1 MRKLILATAA
11 AFALTGGFANAQ
23 GIIRDHDANDKSQ
36 WINLWAGQSEDEVYD
51 RRYGGSGSS
60 ASTFSG
66 RGSTQFGLRG
76 GGMLIGTDGNE
87 GKRLFFENE
96 HRHTG
101 DNAPAYSRLSGSR
114 STQSGRSGNSTTL
127 GTGENARKYFFV
139 ESENRS

>member
-1 MRKLILATAA
+1 MRKLILASVA

-66 RGSTQFGLRG
+66 RGG
-76 GGMLIGTDGNE
+76 
-87 GKRLFFENE
+87 
-96 HRHTG
+96 
-101 DNAPAYSRLSGSR
+101 
-114 STQSGRSGNSTTL
+114 TQSGRSGNSNTL
-127 GTGENARKYFFV
+127 GTGENAKKYFFV

>member
-1 MRKLILATAA
+1 MRKIILASVA

-66 RGSTQFGLRG
+66 RRG
-76 GGMLIGTDGNE
+76 FNMKLDTD
-87 GKRLFFENE
+87 EN
-96 HRHTG
+96 
-101 DNAPAYSRLSGSR
+101 DKKP
-114 STQSGRSGNSTTL
+114 
-127 GTGENARKYFFV
+127 YFFFQP
-139 ESENRS
+139 ENRS